1 MTKAEILE
9 ALSKL
14 SPEDR
19 EDIRARLNELDDAAW
34 SDDEKLTGPEK
45 AIIEARLDEYERNPE
60 AGSSWEEVKARTL
73 ARLQPK

>member
-1 MTKAEILE
+1 V
-9 ALSKL
+9 SKL

-45 AIIEARLDEYERNPE
+45 APPGSVVGDDRPE
-60 AGSSWEEVKARTL
+60 PVY
-73 ARLQPK
+73 PN